1 MGRSDQRVIGVLWG
15 GEISEEL
22 GVLWVDGCAEMG
34 GTLWTSG
41 GEMMLLD
48 GVCGEPRGAG
58 GPRGLWVQGGF
69 WECPVV
75 VHWWALG
82 LMRWSE
88 GHQGMC
94 LGLPCGSRR
103 V

>member
-1 MGRSDQRVIGVLWG
+1 MGRSGQRVIGVLWG

-58 GPRGLWVQGGF
+58 GSRGLWVQGGF

-75 VHWWALG
+75 IQWWALG